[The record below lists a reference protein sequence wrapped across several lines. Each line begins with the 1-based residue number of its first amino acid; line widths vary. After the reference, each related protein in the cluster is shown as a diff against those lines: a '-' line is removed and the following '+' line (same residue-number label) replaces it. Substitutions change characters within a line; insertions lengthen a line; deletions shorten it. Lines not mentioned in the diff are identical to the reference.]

1 MGKLVE
7 GYGIGVVLPSAD
19 IKGLFKVS
27 DHGAAIYLLPVSDLQ
42 NKGWPEYPLKLT
54 IRFRSG
60 QFSIGAHGT
69 KRHQM
74 SSNCVTLGV
83 QISW

>member
-27 DHGAAIYLLPVSDLQ
+27 DHGAAIYLLPVSDPH
-42 NKGWPEYPLKLT
+42 NKGWPEYPL
-54 IRFRSG
+54 
-60 QFSIGAHGT
+60 SIYNIISYNIQHTYNIHVRPIFNRGT
-69 KRHQM
+69 RYL
-74 SSNCVTLGV
+74 VTV
-83 QISW
+83 